1 MCAFTFHMKKFA
13 IMLLGVIFVVLLSG
27 SVESVSADHL
37 LPGEGVFKNEND
49 VNIAS
54 SIDSKYQ
61 IHLHMIVRNAQN
73 QLVGVSQAVWGYYIP
88 HQITDQI
95 FDEMSGKREI
105 VTVDNIKY
113 EKIQNTFYHIGVQE
127 FPFKTSY
134 QDIRI
139 TWYLG
144 FDENIDGHGSKRLP
158 IFQAALSPV
167 SLAEDDILTFHWTFL
182 RVMN

>member
-1 MCAFTFHMKKFA
+1 VKGF
-13 IMLLGVIFVVLLSG
+13 VILLLSVIIVTLIAG
-27 SVESVSADHL
+27 STESVVADHSL
-37 LPGEGVFKNEND
+37 GGQGIFKNEND

-61 IHLHMIVRNAQN
+61 IHLQVIVRNAQN

-95 FDEMSGKREI
+95 FDEMSGKKEI
-105 VTVDNIKY
+105 VIIDKMKY
-113 EKIQNTFYHIGVQE
+113 KKIQNTFHDIRVQDIMMLKKT
-127 FPFKTSY
+127 KTSY

-139 TWYLG
+139 TYYLG

>member
-61 IHLHMIVRNAQN
+61 IHLHVIVRNAQN

-105 VTVDNIKY
+105 VTVDDIKY
-113 EKIQNTFYHIGVQE
+113 EKIQNTFYHVSVQE

-167 SLAEDDILTFHWTFL
+167 SLAKDDILTFHWTFL

>member
-1 MCAFTFHMKKFA
+1 MHLIFPMKGFA
-13 IMLLGVIFVVLLSG
+13 MVLLGVIFVVLLSG
-27 SVESVSADHL
+27 SVESVAADHL

-61 IHLHMIVRNAQN
+61 IHLQVIVRNAQN
-73 QLVGVSQAVWGYYIP
+73 QLVGVSEAVWGYYIP

-105 VTVDNIKY
+105 ITIDNIKY
-113 EKIQNTFYHIGVQE
+113 EKVQNRFTIDVQDY
-127 FPFKTSY
+127 PPKTSY
-134 QDIRI
+134 QDVKM
-139 TWYLG
+139 TWYIG
-144 FDENIDGHGSKRLP
+144 FNENISGHGSKHLP
-158 IFQAALSPV
+158 IFQAAAPV

>member
-61 IHLHMIVRNAQN
+61 IHLHVIVRNAQN

-105 VTVDNIKY
+105 AIIDKMKY
-113 EKIQNTFYHIGVQE
+113 EKIQNTFARVGVQE

>member
-1 MCAFTFHMKKFA
+1 MKKFA

-95 FDEMSGKREI
+95 FDEMSGKKEI
-105 VTVDNIKY
+105 VIIDKMKY
-113 EKIQNTFYHIGVQE
+113 KKIQNTFHDIRVQE

>member
-113 EKIQNTFYHIGVQE
+113 EKIQNIFTEVSRSLGLHTDVRMTWTLEFYANV
-127 FPFKTSY
+127 
-134 QDIRI
+134 
-139 TWYLG
+139 
-144 FDENIDGHGSKRLP
+144 DGHGTKRLP
-158 IFQAALSPV
+158 IFQAIVPIFS
-167 SLAEDDILTFHWTFL
+167 AEDDILTFHWTIL
-182 RVMN
+182 RETN